1 MPDSDWAAILD
12 RFEADLERGATGAGG
27 SWVDWT
33 PPAEPLPL
41 TPATADRARRV
52 LSRQRDLLARLRAAQ
67 EGIAEEMQALR
78 SSPRP
83 AASPGGAAY
92 IDQTG

>member
-12 RFEADLERGATGAGG
+12 RFEADLERGLGSADG
-27 SWVDWT
+27 SWVDWA
-33 PPAEPLPL
+33 PPAEPVPL

-67 EGIAEEMQALR
+67 SEIADELQSLR
-78 SSPRP
+78 AVQRP
-83 AASPGGAAY
+83 AAIIAGPAY
-92 IDQTG
+92 LDQTG